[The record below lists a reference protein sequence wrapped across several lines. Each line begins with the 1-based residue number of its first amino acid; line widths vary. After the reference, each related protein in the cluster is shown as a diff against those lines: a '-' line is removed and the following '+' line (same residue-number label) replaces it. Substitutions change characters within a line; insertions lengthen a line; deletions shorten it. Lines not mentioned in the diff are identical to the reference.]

1 MSKLRA
7 TLIKLVGYSL
17 IIFPFA
23 IMFLV
28 LSHFVPGYMKMVGIA
43 FAMVIPTLL
52 LFFFGFYLIGHEDE

>member
-1 MSKLRA
+1 MRA
-7 TLIKLVGYSL
+7 IRSTLIKLIGYSL

-28 LSHFVPGYMKMVGIA
+28 LCYFVPGYMKMVGIA

-52 LFFFGFYLIGHEDE
+52 LFFFGFYLIGYGDE